1 MARPKEFNP
10 ETALDK
16 AIELF
21 WRKGYEATSIED
33 LVASMDINRGSLY
46 ETFGDKQ
53 KLFLACMDRYCNGM
67 AASGLSLVDQPGSA
81 LDSIRRFSRGKLQ
94 MALADPTRKG
104 CPVEDTATEPSAR
117 GKEIGE
123 RVACGSASL

>member
-67 AASGLSLVDQPGSA
+67 AAIRLSLLNQPRPA
-81 LDSIRRFSRGKLQ
+81 LAAIRRCIRRELHLT
-94 MALADPTRKG
+94 AAARTR
-104 CPVEDTATEPSAR
+104 
-117 GKEIGE
+117 
-123 RVACGSASL
+123 